1 MSLTF
6 AALTSAAALLLLQ
19 EEEGQVTQTEER
31 PRTRKRKLVFGHN
44 QRSNHS
50 QYFNWFAE
58 VGTDH
63 ELYNQWARM
72 KKEKFEELL
81 AKISDHPLMKKKHS
95 NFKRPIS
102 PGERLALV
110 LR

>member
-1 MSLTF
+1 
-6 AALTSAAALLLLQ
+6 
-19 EEEGQVTQTEER
+19 
-31 PRTRKRKLVFGHN
+31 
-44 QRSNHS
+44 
-50 QYFNWFAE
+50 
-58 VGTDH
+58 
-63 ELYNQWARM
+63 M

-81 AKISDHPLMKKKHS
+81 AKIADHPLMKKKHS